1 MIELY
6 TAIFLFGIGAYLN
19 KNMKDPIEIKTT
31 APAKKETNENVYNT
45 NSHDILPGMI
55 YSGQQSTTTTK
66 KPIYYHSKKRGK

>member
-31 APAKKETNENVYNT
+31 APAKKETTENVYNT
-45 NSHDILPGMI
+45 KIKEKVDIN
-55 YSGQQSTTTTK
+55 
-66 KPIYYHSKKRGK
+66 

>member
-31 APAKKETNENVYNT
+31 APANNVTENVYNT
-45 NSHDILPGMI
+45 KIKILNVTRINNHIKYEPLLNVSNI
-55 YSGQQSTTTTK
+55 AL
-66 KPIYYHSKKRGK
+66 

>member
-31 APAKKETNENVYNT
+31 APAKKESIEAFVVALLKVPDLI
-45 NSHDILPGMI
+45 SRA
-55 YSGQQSTTTTK
+55 Q
-66 KPIYYHSKKRGK
+66 